1 MLLIYKYSFHYD
13 SCLMK
18 EKSQLLKG
26 IPVLVYLDINGTR
39 EYYKEKLGW
48 DRIDYTDDTYPF
60 IASNHILHF

>member
-1 MLLIYKYSFHYD
+1 
-13 SCLMK
+13 MK